1 MFKNDF
7 QTKHFTKSNVLFCV
21 GQAIKQDL
29 LLSIVYICTFSGSQM
44 LVEHIHSDG
53 YSAKIPV
60 WIKVKWDQLIKSCK
74 SMQK

>member
-1 MFKNDF
+1 MNVIALEKYRIMWHLCSRMIFKQNISQKVTQKVYFF
-7 QTKHFTKSNVLFCV
+7 QN
-21 GQAIKQDL
+21 L

-60 WIKVKWDQLIKSCK
+60 
-74 SMQK
+74 